1 MRIGLFILLVCS
13 SLSAQYQ
20 TLFQSGDLGYECFRI
35 PAIVGS
41 GSKLYAFAEG
51 RKGGCGDFGD
61 VDILLRTSSD
71 GGQSWTEPQ
80 VVVDNGSLQAG
91 NPTPVIDL
99 LNPEYPEGRLM
110 LFYNTGTQS
119 EWETRSG
126 NGRRKAFYKFSS
138 DLGLSW
144 SEPIDI
150 SNEVHFDRF
159 STKEFKDART
169 FALGPGH
176 AVQLAMSSKK
186 GRIYLPANHSLGDPQ
201 ENFADYRSYG
211 IYSDDFGKTWE
222 VSEDLPVP
230 SSNEAMA
237 VELPDNELLLLIR
250 LQNNSDRSK
259 MIARSLD
266 NGTSWKEYHLVPE
279 LTSPV
284 CQSSIIYSP
293 ESDDLYHLGPAS
305 TEKRENLTLWRSTD
319 RGRSWKA
326 LDIVESSFA
335 AYSDII
341 QLSNTELGILYESE
355 DYHKIIYKRIEINL
369 TN

>member
-1 MRIGLFILLVCS
+1 MRISLLILLFCS
-13 SLSAQYQ
+13 SINAQYQ

-35 PAIVGS
+35 PAMVGS
-41 GSKLYAFAEG
+41 DSKLYAFAEG

-71 GGQSWTEPQ
+71 GGESWTEPQ
-80 VVVDNGSLQAG
+80 VVVDNANLQAG
-91 NPTPVIDL
+91 NPTPVIDI

-138 DLGLSW
+138 DFGLSW
-144 SEPIDI
+144 SESMDI

-159 STKEFKDART
+159 SMIAFNDART

-176 AVQLAMSSKK
+176 AIQLATGSKK

-211 IYSDDFGKTWE
+211 IYSDDFGKSWK
-222 VSEDLPVP
+222 VSEDLPIP

-237 VELPDNELLLLIR
+237 VELPENELLLLIR
-250 LQNNSDRSK
+250 MQNNRDHSK

-266 NGTSWKEYHLVPE
+266 NGSSWKEYDLVPE

-284 CQSSIIYSP
+284 CQSSIIYIP
-293 ESDDLYHLGPAS
+293 ESGDLYHLGPAS
-305 TEKRENLTLWRSTD
+305 TEKREQLTLWRSSD
-319 RGRSWKA
+319 RGRNWSV
-326 LDIVESSFA
+326 LEIIEPGFA

-341 QLSNTELGILYESE
+341 QLSNTELGVLYESD
-355 DYHKIIYKRIEINL
+355 DYDKIVFKQITIKP
-369 TN
+369 TD

>member
-1 MRIGLFILLVCS
+1 MRISLLILLVCFS
-13 SLSAQYQ
+13 VNAQYQ

-61 VDILLRTSSD
+61 VDILLRISND
-71 GGQSWTEPQ
+71 GGENWTEPK
-80 VVVDNGSLQAG
+80 VVVDNGNLQAG
-91 NPTPVIDL
+91 NPTPVIDM
-99 LNPEYPEGRLM
+99 LNPEYPEGRLI

-138 DLGLSW
+138 DFGMSW

-150 SNEVHFDRF
+150 SNEVHFDQYSNVDF
-159 STKEFKDART
+159 IDART

-176 AVQLAMSSKK
+176 AIQLSLGSKK
-186 GRIYLPANHSLGDPQ
+186 GRIYLPANHSLGEPQ

-211 IYSDDFGKTWE
+211 IYSDDFGKSWE
-222 VSEDLPVP
+222 VTQDLPTP

-237 VELPDNELLLLIR
+237 VELSENELLLLVR
-250 LQNNSDRSK
+250 MQNDKDQSK
-259 MIARSLD
+259 MIARSFD
-266 NGTSWKEYHLVPE
+266 NGSSWKEYRLVPE

-284 CQSSIIYSP
+284 CQSSIIYIP
-293 ESDDLYHLGPAS
+293 ESDHLYHLGPAS
-305 TEKRENLTLWRSTD
+305 TEKREQLTLWRSSD
-319 RGRSWKA
+319 RGRSWNA
-326 LDIVESSFA
+326 LELIESGFA

-341 QLSNTELGILYESE
+341 QLSSTGLGVVFESE
-355 DYHKIIYKRIEINL
+355 DYDKIVFKRIAIKP
-369 TN
+369 TD

>member
-1 MRIGLFILLVCS
+1 MRISLLILLFCS
-13 SLSAQYQ
+13 SINAQYQ

-35 PAIVGS
+35 PAMVGS
-41 GSKLYAFAEG
+41 DSKLYAFAEG

-71 GGQSWTEPQ
+71 GGESWTEPQ
-80 VVVDNGSLQAG
+80 VIVDNANLQAG
-91 NPTPVIDL
+91 NPTPVIDI

-138 DLGLSW
+138 DFGMSW

-159 STKEFKDART
+159 SSVEFADART

-176 AVQLAMSSKK
+176 AIQLATGSKK

-211 IYSDDFGKTWE
+211 IYSDDFGKSWK
-222 VSEDLPVP
+222 VSEDLPIP

-237 VELPDNELLLLIR
+237 VELPGELLLLIR
-250 LQNNSDRSK
+250 LQNNRDHSK

-266 NGTSWKEYHLVPE
+266 NGSSWKEFRLVPE

-284 CQSSIIYSP
+284 CQSSIIYIP
-293 ESDDLYHLGPAS
+293 ESDHLYHLGPAS
-305 TEKRENLTLWRSTD
+305 TEKREGLTLWRSTD
-319 RGRSWKA
+319 RGRGWKA
-326 LDIVESSFA
+326 LEIVESGFA

-341 QLSNTELGILYESE
+341 QLSDTELGVLYESE
-355 DYHKIIYKRIEINL
+355 DYDRIVFKRIEVYL
-369 TN
+369 TD

>member
-1 MRIGLFILLVCS
+1 MRISLLILLFCS
-13 SLSAQYQ
+13 SINAQYQ

-35 PAIVGS
+35 PAMVGS
-41 GSKLYAFAEG
+41 DSKLYAFAEG

-71 GGQSWTEPQ
+71 GGESWTEPQ
-80 VVVDNGSLQAG
+80 VIVDNANLQAG
-91 NPTPVIDL
+91 NPTPVIDI

-138 DLGLSW
+138 DFGMSW

-159 STKEFKDART
+159 SSVEFADART

-176 AVQLAMSSKK
+176 AIQLATGSKK

-211 IYSDDFGKTWE
+211 IYSDDFGKSWK
-222 VSEDLPVP
+222 VSEDLPIP

-237 VELPDNELLLLIR
+237 VELPGELLLLIR
-250 LQNNSDRSK
+250 MQNNKDRSK

-266 NGTSWKEYHLVPE
+266 NGTSWNQYHLVPE

-284 CQSSIIYSP
+284 CQSSIIYIP
-293 ESDDLYHLGPAS
+293 ESDHLYHLGPAS
-305 TEKRENLTLWRSTD
+305 TEKREGLTLWRSTD
-319 RGRSWKA
+319 RGRGWKA
-326 LDIVESSFA
+326 LEIVESGFA

-341 QLSNTELGILYESE
+341 QLSDTELGVLYESE
-355 DYHKIIYKRIEINL
+355 DYDRIVFKRIEVYL
-369 TN
+369 TD

>member
-1 MRIGLFILLVCS
+1 MRISLLILLFCS
-13 SLSAQYQ
+13 SINAQYQ

-35 PAIVGS
+35 PAMVGS
-41 GSKLYAFAEG
+41 DSKLYAFAEG

-71 GGQSWTEPQ
+71 GGESWTEPQ
-80 VVVDNGSLQAG
+80 VIVDNANLQAG
-91 NPTPVIDL
+91 NPTPVIDI

-138 DLGLSW
+138 DFGMSW

-159 STKEFKDART
+159 SSVEFADART

-176 AVQLAMSSKK
+176 AIQLATGSKK

-211 IYSDDFGKTWE
+211 IYSDDFGKSWK
-222 VSEDLPVP
+222 VSEDLPIP

-237 VELPDNELLLLIR
+237 VELPGELLLLIR
-250 LQNNSDRSK
+250 MQNNKDRSK

-266 NGTSWKEYHLVPE
+266 NGASWNQYHLVPE

-284 CQSSIIYSP
+284 CQSSIIYIP
-293 ESDDLYHLGPAS
+293 ESDHLYHLGPAS
-305 TEKRENLTLWRSTD
+305 IEKREGLTLWRSTD
-319 RGRSWKA
+319 RGRGWKA
-326 LDIVESSFA
+326 LEIVESGFA
-335 AYSDII
+335 AYSDVI
-341 QLSNTELGILYESE
+341 QLSDTELGVLYESE
-355 DYHKIIYKRIEINL
+355 DYDRIVFKRIEVYL
-369 TN
+369 TD

>member
-1 MRIGLFILLVCS
+1 MRVSLFILFICS
-13 SLSAQYQ
+13 SISAQYQ

-41 GSKLYAFAEG
+41 DSKLYAFAEG

-61 VDILLRTSSD
+61 VDVLLRTSSD
-71 GGQSWTEPQ
+71 GGESWTEPK
-80 VVVDNGSLQAG
+80 VVVDNGNLQAG
-91 NPTPVIDL
+91 NPTPVIDT

-138 DLGLSW
+138 DLGISW
-144 SEPIDI
+144 SEPFDI

-159 STKEFKDART
+159 STIAFNDART

-176 AVQLAMSSKK
+176 AIQLATGSKK

-201 ENFADYRSYG
+201 ENFADYHSYG
-211 IYSDDFGKTWE
+211 IYSDDFGKTWK
-222 VSEDLPVP
+222 VSEDLPIP

-237 VELPDNELLLLIR
+237 VELPRDELLLLVR
-250 LQNNSDRSK
+250 MQNNKDRSK
-259 MIARSLD
+259 MIAQSLD
-266 NGTSWKEYHLVPE
+266 NGTSWSEFHLVSE

-284 CQSSIIYSP
+284 CQSSIIYIP
-293 ESDDLYHLGPAS
+293 ESDHLYHLGPAS
-305 TEKRENLTLWRSTD
+305 TEKREQLTLWRSSD
-319 RGRSWKA
+319 RGRSWSV
-326 LDIVESSFA
+326 LEIIEPGFA
-335 AYSDII
+335 AYSDNI
-341 QLSNTELGILYESE
+341 QLSDTELGVLYESE
-355 DYHKIIYKRIEINL
+355 DYGKIVFKRISIKPAD
-369 TN
+369 